1 MQNMPIKITK
11 EWAKG
16 ILDSWNAISND
27 LKYALVS
34 FEELGSLGPWF
45 DADIIWQEYRE
56 ALLQI
61 NAKSLEKDV
70 SIFSDYIID
79 KINTYPGL
87 SQRDFDFILD
97 PDSDGDIRDLIFYS
111 KEDAI
116 KRFESSFSAE
126 ILEQLGIYDVV
137 EQIPTKTD
145 SIEISI
151 HLSLQSTGDEDINW
165 SPITSKD
172 IVAELRID
180 IMYGHSEG
188 TDCFIPEWSLEE
200 VYKNLTFIKTDTKN
214 RDKILLLDFNL
225 IDRDFMDMILYDPSL
240 MQRVQGFDRNLYLA
254 LENYNDWSE
263 ENILKLINN
272 NPLWSNFLSN
282 FGEERS
288 IYKLKYY
295 LDTRK
300 DHEYTIWIRDAANDF
315 HDHNMIF
322 PWPNAFIS
330 ISSLIDKINTVIVP
344 PFTIRQSTIDRYN
357 NDKGIEIYGYVFE
370 EWKCTIIIE
379 VKDSEDLVLTS
390 VTRAIRAKEL
400 YEIMKILGNTDSLM
414 DDCIQFFPPEE
425 YVEYDD
431 EEPIDW

>member
-1 MQNMPIKITK
+1 MQNIPIEITK
-11 EWAKG
+11 EWATR

-27 LKYALVS
+27 LKYALIS

-45 DADIIWQEYRE
+45 DADIIRQEYRE

-87 SQRDFDFILD
+87 PQRDFDFILD

-151 HLSLQSTGDEDINW
+151 HLSLQTNGNQDMDW
-165 SPITSKD
+165 SPITSKG

-188 TDCFIPEWSLEE
+188 TDFFIPEWSLEE

-263 ENILKLINN
+263 ENILKQINN

-295 LDTRK
+295 LDTHK

-315 HDHNMIF
+315 HDHNMTF
-322 PWPNAFIS
+322 PWPNGFTS

-414 DDCIQFFPPEE
+414 DNCIQFFPPEE